1 MALPLGGV
9 TPLGTDRGIRVP
21 RGRRVLR
28 TLEGADGGKFFLQVP
43 AGWSPGGPVLI
54 AIHGISREAR
64 QQIDL
69 FAAHAA
75 LHRCALIAPWFR
87 DDDYAGFQ
95 RLGLDGRGGRADR
108 FLLRILAAFD
118 ELFEC
123 ATPASAR
130 FLFGY
135 SGGAQFAHRF
145 ALLHPGHCAALVLGA
160 AGWYSF
166 PDPAIAWPRGL
177 AAWPGDRQPDL
188 AAWLRLPMLVLVGR
202 RDTERDEVLRTGRA
216 LNRQQGRHRLERA
229 RRFVGA
235 VNAAADAAGCVA
247 PARLEVLPGVGHSF
261 IDAVTL
267 GGLAER
273 TFTFLGFPAPA
284 DSGESP

>member
-1 MALPLGGV
+1 MAVPLGRV
-9 TPLGTDRGIRVP
+9 MPLSTDRGIRVP

-28 TLEGADGGKFFLQVP
+28 TLEGPDGGKFFLQVP
-43 AGWSPGGPVLI
+43 AGWTPGGPVLV
-54 AIHGISREAR
+54 AVHGISREAR

-87 DDDYAGFQ
+87 EEDYAGFQ

-123 ATPASAR
+123 ATPSAAR

-145 ALLHPGHCAALVLGA
+145 ALLHPGHCSALVLGA

-166 PDPAIAWPRGL
+166 PDPAVAWPRGL
-177 AAWPGDRQPDL
+177 ADWPAEQSPAL
-188 AAWLRLPMLVLVGR
+188 ADWLHLPMLVLVGR
-202 RDTERDEVLRTGRA
+202 KDIEQDEVLRTGRA
-216 LNRQQGRHRLERA
+216 LNRQQGRNRLERA

-235 VNAAADAAGCVA
+235 VNAAAGTAGVVA

-267 GGLAER
+267 GGLADR
-273 TFTFLGFPAPA
+273 TFNFLGFPAPVVP
-284 DSGESP
+284 GESP